1 MRVLRELIKKPL
13 RFLSYRYTVKSIG
26 GVADHAARIAIKSM
40 EIHIAES
47 TMNQTKGKIIKIEK
61 N

>member
-1 MRVLRELIKKPL
+1 MIKKPI
-13 RFLSYRYTVKSIG
+13 RFLSYRSTAKSIG
-26 GVADHAARIAIKSM
+26 GVAEHAARIAVKSM

-47 TMNQTKGKIIKIEK
+47 AMNQTEGKIIKIEK

>member
-1 MRVLRELIKKPL
+1 MIKKPI
-13 RFLSYRYTVKSIG
+13 RFLSCRTTVKSIG

-47 TMNQTKGKIIKIEK
+47 AMNQTEGKIIKIEK